1 MNYIEILIGITAF
14 ILWALVSARV
24 FLVLC
29 FGFGKGDKDEYYA
42 NGKRCYE
49 LGEIQSAYAR
59 NKFLRK

>member
-1 MNYIEILIGITAF
+1 MNCIGILIGIAAF
-14 ILWALVSARV
+14 ILWAFVSARV

-29 FGFGKGDKDEYYA
+29 FGFGKGDTDEYYE

-49 LGEIQSAYAR
+49 LGEIHSAYAR

>member
-1 MNYIEILIGITAF
+1 MVFIEILIGIAAF
-14 ILWALVSARV
+14 VLWALISARV

-29 FGFGKGDKDEYYA
+29 LGMGSGDTDEYYA